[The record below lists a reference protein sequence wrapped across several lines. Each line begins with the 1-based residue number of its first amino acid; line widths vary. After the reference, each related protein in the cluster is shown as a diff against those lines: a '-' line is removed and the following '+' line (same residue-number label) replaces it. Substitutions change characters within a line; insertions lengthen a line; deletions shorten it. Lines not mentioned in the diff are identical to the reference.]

1 MDFIRIGDK
10 IVSREKIDEAIDD
23 ILTQRAKGLS
33 QAEVANEMGLDRTF
47 ISRLETLG
55 ELRKGGSIAL
65 VGFPLANCEDVKR
78 VAKEEGVDFT
88 MVMNEE
94 ERLNFAKTKTGV
106 DLLNDLMGLI
116 GSFRRYHKVILIGS
130 DKRLEIMK
138 GLLDKNTEVATVVIG
153 HSPMSRDVTVD
164 PESLRE
170 TIRNLKG

>member
-10 IVSREKIDEAIDD
+10 VVSREKINEAIDA
-23 ILTQRAKGLS
+23 ILTQRARGLS
-33 QAEVANEMGLDRTF
+33 QSEVASQMGLDRTF

-65 VGFPLANCEDVKR
+65 VGFPLGNCDEVR
-78 VAKEEGVDFT
+78 TVASEEGVDFT
-88 MVMNEE
+88 LVMNDE
-94 ERLNFAKTKTGV
+94 ERWRFVREKTGA
-106 DLLNDLMGLI
+106 DLLNFLMGII
-116 GSFRRYHKVILIGS
+116 GEFRKFEKVILIGS

-138 GLLDKNTEVATVVIG
+138 GLLDRNTGVATIVIG
-153 HSPMSRDVTVD
+153 RSPMSGDVYLN